1 MKVDKLDFGDGS
13 PHVTR
18 RDLHA
23 LGYIYAMT
31 GLSAYDWKPTKD
43 MYLNH
48 FTLRLA

>member
-1 MKVDKLDFGDGS
+1 MKVGRLDFGDGS

-18 RDLHA
+18 DDPHS
-23 LGYIYAMT
+23 LGYLYAIT
-31 GLSAYDWKPTKD
+31 GPGVYDWKPTKD